1 MELVLGVVLLL
12 SGYSAC
18 SVVAQEVLHAPG
30 NQTVFPN
37 QSAVF
42 TCETDG
48 GSTGWRVN
56 GTFVDELPPAV
67 EMDLEIFGANTAEG
81 TRLAS
86 LTIPAKAEY
95 NGTRVSCFTQRL
107 GGLFMESANV
117 TLRIQGTLSAVAGL
131 SVTSNASSVTIS
143 WSAPFSLD
151 VTGVD
156 PDIWYS
162 VLIYNVTDENNP
174 TAILCT
180 DCINITETHYT
191 FTPDYL
197 SPCHVYNFSV
207 IPLNGAGQGERS
219 PNIAITIGKPTFI
232 RSHIKAVCD
241 DVAVTYEH
249 TEMVDEYIL
258 HGVSDMDLKN
268 ISLSSNQ
275 RVSTYTLSANKNF
288 NIFFELITAGGAVNV
303 SHDTFTTYDV
313 QSLSVEEEEGGGVS
327 VRGEFMSGSRAA
339 GCLVVLQ
346 GPPSS
351 PDIFRAL
358 LRTQS
363 QDTVSTTVPVPP
375 STYTVYGYDLEEN
388 GLPNT
393 MPAVVLESQLT
404 ISKGASLVKR
414 SRLLKDATITSQLG
428 STVVIDCEFSEVYPE
443 ASCVLVYREY
453 GSPLLTVVELS
464 QLINFP
470 VSITVDNN
478 PENYTFAL
486 FGKDSTTGIEKEPVI
501 CMKFDKQA
509 APIHTPLD
517 MTLDSEKKQETERAV
532 LICVLSCAS
541 AVLVFITV
549 RRYRRKKIKD
559 KTAAPSVQTRNA
571 VVYDEVVLPPTSSSV
586 IPTEP
591 NTAYVTT
598 TVSQTTTIPTDQ
610 NVAYGVHS

>member
-1 MELVLGVVLLL
+1 
-12 SGYSAC
+12 
-18 SVVAQEVLHAPG
+18 
-30 NQTVFPN
+30 
-37 QSAVF
+37 
-42 TCETDG
+42 
-48 GSTGWRVN
+48 
-56 GTFVDELPPAV
+56 
-67 EMDLEIFGANTAEG
+67 MDLEIFGANTAEG

-559 KTAAPSVQTRNA
+559 KTAGEATHNVALNSVWGYSYVYTSNSMLCMKAPLRIYSIAPSVQTRNA